1 MQVVGTV
8 KPPQIRGKQND
19 IQGKDIMDIYVGNLS
34 YDTTEAGLKQQ
45 FEQYG
50 PVDRVN
56 VIMDKFSG
64 KSKGFAFV
72 TMTDTNGANKA
83 IAEMNGKEIDGRRL
97 VVNAARPREPRAG
110 GFGDGGGRSG
120 GGGGG
125 GGSRRY

>member
-1 MQVVGTV
+1 
-8 KPPQIRGKQND
+8 
-19 IQGKDIMDIYVGNLS
+19 MDIYVGNLS

-45 FEQYG
+45 FEQFG
-50 PVDRVN
+50 PVDRAN

-72 TMTDTNGANKA
+72 TMSDTNAANKA

-97 VVNAARPREPRAG
+97 VVNAARPREPRPAG
-110 GFGDGGGRSG
+110 GFG

>member
-1 MQVVGTV
+1 MQVAGTV
-8 KPPQIRGKQND
+8 KPPPIRGKQKTTFRK
-19 IQGKDIMDIYVGNLS
+19 KDIMDIYVGNLS

-83 IAEMNGKEIDGRRL
+83 IAEMNGKEVDGRRL

-110 GFGDGGGRSG
+110 GFGDGGRG
-120 GGGGG
+120 GAG